1 MKTIANWKTHNIAPS
16 VGKYADNLG
25 LECISTGGGFD
36 FIFRKFDCGAE
47 ATLTGAYGQSPKS
60 LDEPCSVLLHL
71 GSGAESVPWVE
82 FRFKDAKD
90 AMKWMKKMNPEA
102 IGIP

>member
-1 MKTIANWKTHNIAPS
+1 MKTTAHWKTHNIAPE
-16 VGKYADNLG
+16 VGKYAENLG
-25 LECISTGGGFD
+25 LDCVSTGGGFD
-36 FIFRKFDCGAE
+36 FIFRRFDCGAQ
-47 ATLTGAYGQSPKS
+47 ATLTDECGRSPKS

-71 GSGAESVPWVE
+71 GSGGEPVPWVE

-90 AMKWMKKMNPEA
+90 AMKWMKKMRPEA